1 MKRLFTL
8 FTGLCVMLL
17 AGCNDEYDDSAL
29 VKRLDDFEQRLERLE
44 RLCNDMNTNLG
55 SMQTIVTALDRGDYI
70 TSVEP
75 LTENGS
81 MVGYT
86 IRFAKGT
93 PIVVYNGKPG
103 TAPVVSVK
111 KDTDGIYYWTLDGEW
126 ITDGGK
132 KLPVSGQDGTS
143 PKLKIEEEYWYI
155 SYDDGT
161 TWTKLDKATGE
172 KGDDGAGILV
182 DMDENY
188 VYFTLPDG
196 RTVTVPRAE
205 GGSEPQPSVP
215 HILYAVGQ
223 ELVPGQGHYYA
234 TLWKDGKRQLL
245 TDGSAD
251 SFCNGVYVDGNKV
264 YVVGCEAIGDL
275 FDDGYYEPYPLN
287 VGVMWQFEVG
297 NETQV
302 TRSVLSDGKRATSPV
317 AVAAAGENI
326 YAAGFETLENSDRK
340 AVYWRNGQMEY
351 LSDGSTD
358 ALAYCVAAEGNDVYV
373 GGYVQ
378 PADNKSGGI
387 ACIWKNGVAQNLTD
401 GSTLAKVNAIC
412 IDGGVLYAAGAEKV
426 SGGRWKGVLW
436 KDGQPTYFTEEV
448 GTEVTGLY
456 VKEGK
461 YIIEGNMTADS
472 GDIVTCI
479 WTEEGVQVISE
490 GMALCQGTGLAVA
503 GSDIYVAGNAYDMDY
518 GTYEEIYRS
527 PVWKNGTEMALEVV
541 SSDNFTVWGLACAFV
556 TRKSNSARR
565 RPSRGRIPRKQRPG
579 TESVPGRSFLWRSL
593 FAAAD
598 RYDRHVDARLL
609 QPLDHRSGRLV
620 VGNDLIDGAHVA
632 YLAESATAELRR
644 IGQHDHLLHRGDHLL
659 VQARLDVVG
668 RRHAVIQ
675 VDAVDAHEEL
685 AAREAAQHLLG
696 KGTQHRERT
705 APNHAAQLDDIHRT
719 ARGEFRSHAERRR
732 DDCQTVVLADL
743 ARHGQRRRTRRDH
756 DRIVGADQP
765 RGIDADGVFLV
776 GIELLLLGHRAV
788 VDVTVHENGRT
799 VHAVQHVLLFE
810 HREIL
815 ADRHLRNLHQ
825 RGERR
830 HRYGV
835 LLTHDLHDAVLTFVQ
850 MNHLVRIFH
859 RSS

>member
-401 GSTLAKVNAIC
+401 CSTLAKVNAIC

-518 GTYEEIYRS
+518 DTYEEIYRS

-556 TRKSNSARR
+556 
-565 RPSRGRIPRKQRPG
+565 
-579 TESVPGRSFLWRSL
+579 
-593 FAAAD
+593 D
-598 RYDRHVDARLL
+598 
-609 QPLDHRSGRLV
+609 
-620 VGNDLIDGAHVA
+620 
-632 YLAESATAELRR
+632 
-644 IGQHDHLLHRGDHLL
+644 
-659 VQARLDVVG
+659 
-668 RRHAVIQ
+668 
-675 VDAVDAHEEL
+675 
-685 AAREAAQHLLG
+685 
-696 KGTQHRERT
+696 TQE
-705 APNHAAQLDDIHRT
+705 
-719 ARGEFRSHAERRR
+719 
-732 DDCQTVVLADL
+732 
-743 ARHGQRRRTRRDH
+743 
-756 DRIVGADQP
+756 
-765 RGIDADGVFLV
+765 
-776 GIELLLLGHRAV
+776 
-788 VDVTVHENGRT
+788 
-799 VHAVQHVLLFE
+799 
-810 HREIL
+810 
-815 ADRHLRNLHQ
+815 
-825 RGERR
+825 
-830 HRYGV
+830 
-835 LLTHDLHDAVLTFVQ
+835 
-850 MNHLVRIFH
+850 
-859 RSS
+859 

>member
-1 MKRLFTL
+1 M
-8 FTGLCVMLL
+8 
-17 AGCNDEYDDSAL
+17 
-29 VKRLDDFEQRLERLE
+29 
-44 RLCNDMNTNLG
+44 
-55 SMQTIVTALDRGDYI
+55 
-70 TSVEP
+70 
-75 LTENGS
+75 
-81 MVGYT
+81 
-86 IRFAKGT
+86 
-93 PIVVYNGKPG
+93 
-103 TAPVVSVK
+103 
-111 KDTDGIYYWTLDGEW
+111 
-126 ITDGGK
+126 
-132 KLPVSGQDGTS
+132 
-143 PKLKIEEEYWYI
+143 
-155 SYDDGT
+155 
-161 TWTKLDKATGE
+161 
-172 KGDDGAGILV
+172 
-182 DMDENY
+182 
-188 VYFTLPDG
+188 
-196 RTVTVPRAE
+196 
-205 GGSEPQPSVP
+205 P

-479 WTEEGVQVISE
+479 WTEEGVQSHLRRNGLVPGDGPRRSRKRTSTSRATPTTWTT
-490 GMALCQGTGLAVA
+490 ALTR
-503 GSDIYVAGNAYDMDY
+503 
-518 GTYEEIYRS
+518 RS
-527 PVWKNGTEMALEVV
+527 TARPSGKTARKWRSK
-541 SSDNFTVWGLACAFV
+541 SSAPTTSPCGGPPAPSS

-565 RPSRGRIPRKQRPG
+565 PSFARPDTPNATSRYGIRTGTLFPMAQPIRGGRPVRPSRRRP
-579 TESVPGRSFLWRSL
+579 TP
-593 FAAAD
+593 
-598 RYDRHVDARLL
+598 
-609 QPLDHRSGRLV
+609 
-620 VGNDLIDGAHVA
+620 
-632 YLAESATAELRR
+632 ATARSPKRAPCRR
-644 IGQHDHLLHRGDHLL
+644 
-659 VQARLDVVG
+659 
-668 RRHAVIQ
+668 
-675 VDAVDAHEEL
+675 
-685 AAREAAQHLLG
+685 
-696 KGTQHRERT
+696 
-705 APNHAAQLDDIHRT
+705 
-719 ARGEFRSHAERRR
+719 
-732 DDCQTVVLADL
+732 
-743 ARHGQRRRTRRDH
+743 
-756 DRIVGADQP
+756 
-765 RGIDADGVFLV
+765 
-776 GIELLLLGHRAV
+776 
-788 VDVTVHENGRT
+788 
-799 VHAVQHVLLFE
+799 
-810 HREIL
+810 
-815 ADRHLRNLHQ
+815 
-825 RGERR
+825 
-830 HRYGV
+830 
-835 LLTHDLHDAVLTFVQ
+835 
-850 MNHLVRIFH
+850 
-859 RSS
+859 

>member
-75 LTENGS
+75 LTENGN

-132 KLPVSGQDGTS
+132 KLPVSGQNGTS

-205 GGSEPQPSVP
+205 
-215 HILYAVGQ
+215 
-223 ELVPGQGHYYA
+223 
-234 TLWKDGKRQLL
+234 
-245 TDGSAD
+245 
-251 SFCNGVYVDGNKV
+251 
-264 YVVGCEAIGDL
+264 
-275 FDDGYYEPYPLN
+275 
-287 VGVMWQFEVG
+287 
-297 NETQV
+297 
-302 TRSVLSDGKRATSPV
+302 
-317 AVAAAGENI
+317 GENI

-518 GTYEEIYRS
+518 DTYEEIYRS

-556 TRKSNSARR
+556 
-565 RPSRGRIPRKQRPG
+565 
-579 TESVPGRSFLWRSL
+579 
-593 FAAAD
+593 D
-598 RYDRHVDARLL
+598 
-609 QPLDHRSGRLV
+609 
-620 VGNDLIDGAHVA
+620 
-632 YLAESATAELRR
+632 
-644 IGQHDHLLHRGDHLL
+644 
-659 VQARLDVVG
+659 
-668 RRHAVIQ
+668 
-675 VDAVDAHEEL
+675 
-685 AAREAAQHLLG
+685 
-696 KGTQHRERT
+696 TQE
-705 APNHAAQLDDIHRT
+705 
-719 ARGEFRSHAERRR
+719 
-732 DDCQTVVLADL
+732 
-743 ARHGQRRRTRRDH
+743 
-756 DRIVGADQP
+756 
-765 RGIDADGVFLV
+765 
-776 GIELLLLGHRAV
+776 
-788 VDVTVHENGRT
+788 
-799 VHAVQHVLLFE
+799 
-810 HREIL
+810 
-815 ADRHLRNLHQ
+815 
-825 RGERR
+825 
-830 HRYGV
+830 
-835 LLTHDLHDAVLTFVQ
+835 
-850 MNHLVRIFH
+850 
-859 RSS
+859 

>member
-132 KLPVSGQDGTS
+132 KLPVSGQNGTS

-188 VYFTLPDG
+188 VSFTLPDG

-317 AVAAAGENI
+317 AVAAAGEKPFRARQLMEGLTQGKKLSEI
-326 YAAGFETLENSDRK
+326 PVSAALRARLSADFEDEPVRIAETLTSKDGTKKFLFALADGNIVEGVLMKYKYGNTQCVSTQVGCRMGCAFCASTLDGCARSLTPAEMLDQVLFTQKDSGLPVSNIVLMGIGEPLDNFENVVQFFRILSHPDGMQMSLRHVALSTCGLVPRIRQLADLRLGVTLSVSLHSPENRHRSEIMPINRRYPVEELLDACRYYFDTTGRRVTIEY
-340 AVYWRNGQMEY
+340 AVINGVNN
-351 LSDGSTD
+351 TRAD
-358 ALAYCVAAEGNDVYV
+358 ALQLARRLRGMQCHVNLIPVNPIRERSFRSFRKDVERF
-373 GGYVQ
+373 Q
-378 PADNKSGGI
+378 RE
-387 ACIWKNGVAQNLTD
+387 L
-401 GSTLAKVNAIC
+401 
-412 IDGGVLYAAGAEKV
+412 
-426 SGGRWKGVLW
+426 
-436 KDGQPTYFTEEV
+436 
-448 GTEVTGLY
+448 TGL
-456 VKEGK
+456 G
-461 YIIEGNMTADS
+461 INATIRRT
-472 GDIVTCI
+472 
-479 WTEEGVQVISE
+479 
-490 GMALCQGTGLAVA
+490 L
-503 GSDIYVAGNAYDMDY
+503 GSDIQA
-518 GTYEEIYRS
+518 
-527 PVWKNGTEMALEVV
+527 
-541 SSDNFTVWGLACAFV
+541 AC
-556 TRKSNSARR
+556 
-565 RPSRGRIPRKQRPG
+565 GQ
-579 TESVPGRSFLWRSL
+579 
-593 FAAAD
+593 
-598 RYDRHVDARLL
+598 
-609 QPLDHRSGRLV
+609 
-620 VGNDLIDGAHVA
+620 
-632 YLAESATAELRR
+632 LRR
-644 IGQHDHLLHRGDHLL
+644 
-659 VQARLDVVG
+659 
-668 RRHAVIQ
+668 
-675 VDAVDAHEEL
+675 DADQQKQT
-685 AAREAAQHLLG
+685 AAQTVKNESGNTLFGGG
-696 KGTQHRERT
+696 K
-705 APNHAAQLDDIHRT
+705 N
-719 ARGEFRSHAERRR
+719 
-732 DDCQTVVLADL
+732 
-743 ARHGQRRRTRRDH
+743 
-756 DRIVGADQP
+756 
-765 RGIDADGVFLV
+765 
-776 GIELLLLGHRAV
+776 
-788 VDVTVHENGRT
+788 
-799 VHAVQHVLLFE
+799 
-810 HREIL
+810 
-815 ADRHLRNLHQ
+815 
-825 RGERR
+825 
-830 HRYGV
+830 
-835 LLTHDLHDAVLTFVQ
+835 
-850 MNHLVRIFH
+850 
-859 RSS
+859 

>member
-1 MKRLFTL
+1 
-8 FTGLCVMLL
+8 
-17 AGCNDEYDDSAL
+17 
-29 VKRLDDFEQRLERLE
+29 
-44 RLCNDMNTNLG
+44 
-55 SMQTIVTALDRGDYI
+55 
-70 TSVEP
+70 
-75 LTENGS
+75 

-126 ITDGGK
+126 ITDGRQETPRLRAKRHLAQTENRGG
-132 KLPVSGQDGTS
+132 V
-143 PKLKIEEEYWYI
+143 
-155 SYDDGT
+155 
-161 TWTKLDKATGE
+161 
-172 KGDDGAGILV
+172 LV
-182 DMDENY
+182 YLLRRRHDMDE
-188 VYFTLPDG
+188 TRQGHRREGRRRSGHTRRHGRELRLLHPARRQDG
-196 RTVTVPRAE
+196 HRPE
-205 GGSEPQPSVP
+205 SGGREANRSPSVP

-490 GMALCQGTGLAVA
+490 GMALCQGTA
-503 GSDIYVAGNAYDMDY
+503 
-518 GTYEEIYRS
+518 S
-527 PVWKNGTEMALEVV
+527 P
-541 SSDNFTVWGLACAFV
+541 
-556 TRKSNSARR
+556 
-565 RPSRGRIPRKQRPG
+565 
-579 TESVPGRSFLWRSL
+579 
-593 FAAAD
+593 
-598 RYDRHVDARLL
+598 
-609 QPLDHRSGRLV
+609 
-620 VGNDLIDGAHVA
+620 
-632 YLAESATAELRR
+632 
-644 IGQHDHLLHRGDHLL
+644 
-659 VQARLDVVG
+659 
-668 RRHAVIQ
+668 
-675 VDAVDAHEEL
+675 
-685 AAREAAQHLLG
+685 
-696 KGTQHRERT
+696 
-705 APNHAAQLDDIHRT
+705 
-719 ARGEFRSHAERRR
+719 
-732 DDCQTVVLADL
+732 
-743 ARHGQRRRTRRDH
+743 
-756 DRIVGADQP
+756 
-765 RGIDADGVFLV
+765 
-776 GIELLLLGHRAV
+776 
-788 VDVTVHENGRT
+788 
-799 VHAVQHVLLFE
+799 
-810 HREIL
+810 
-815 ADRHLRNLHQ
+815 
-825 RGERR
+825 
-830 HRYGV
+830 
-835 LLTHDLHDAVLTFVQ
+835 
-850 MNHLVRIFH
+850 
-859 RSS
+859 

>member
-75 LTENGS
+75 LTENGN

-132 KLPVSGQDGTS
+132 KLPVSGQNGTS

-245 TDGSAD
+245 TDG
-251 SFCNGVYVDGNKV
+251 
-264 YVVGCEAIGDL
+264 
-275 FDDGYYEPYPLN
+275 
-287 VGVMWQFEVG
+287 
-297 NETQV
+297 
-302 TRSVLSDGKRATSPV
+302 
-317 AVAAAGENI
+317 
-326 YAAGFETLENSDRK
+326 
-340 AVYWRNGQMEY
+340 
-351 LSDGSTD
+351 
-358 ALAYCVAAEGNDVYV
+358 
-373 GGYVQ
+373 
-378 PADNKSGGI
+378 
-387 ACIWKNGVAQNLTD
+387 
-401 GSTLAKVNAIC
+401 
-412 IDGGVLYAAGAEKV
+412 GVLYAAGAEKV

-518 GTYEEIYRS
+518 DTYEEIYRS

-556 TRKSNSARR
+556 
-565 RPSRGRIPRKQRPG
+565 
-579 TESVPGRSFLWRSL
+579 
-593 FAAAD
+593 D
-598 RYDRHVDARLL
+598 
-609 QPLDHRSGRLV
+609 
-620 VGNDLIDGAHVA
+620 
-632 YLAESATAELRR
+632 
-644 IGQHDHLLHRGDHLL
+644 
-659 VQARLDVVG
+659 
-668 RRHAVIQ
+668 
-675 VDAVDAHEEL
+675 
-685 AAREAAQHLLG
+685 
-696 KGTQHRERT
+696 TQE
-705 APNHAAQLDDIHRT
+705 
-719 ARGEFRSHAERRR
+719 
-732 DDCQTVVLADL
+732 
-743 ARHGQRRRTRRDH
+743 
-756 DRIVGADQP
+756 
-765 RGIDADGVFLV
+765 
-776 GIELLLLGHRAV
+776 
-788 VDVTVHENGRT
+788 
-799 VHAVQHVLLFE
+799 
-810 HREIL
+810 
-815 ADRHLRNLHQ
+815 
-825 RGERR
+825 
-830 HRYGV
+830 
-835 LLTHDLHDAVLTFVQ
+835 
-850 MNHLVRIFH
+850 
-859 RSS
+859 

>member
-1 MKRLFTL
+1 M
-8 FTGLCVMLL
+8 
-17 AGCNDEYDDSAL
+17 DET
-29 VKRLDDFEQRLERLE
+29 RQ
-44 RLCNDMNTNLG
+44 
-55 SMQTIVTALDRGDYI
+55 
-70 TSVEP
+70 
-75 LTENGS
+75 
-81 MVGYT
+81 
-86 IRFAKGT
+86 
-93 PIVVYNGKPG
+93 
-103 TAPVVSVK
+103 
-111 KDTDGIYYWTLDGEW
+111 
-126 ITDGGK
+126 
-132 KLPVSGQDGTS
+132 
-143 PKLKIEEEYWYI
+143 
-155 SYDDGT
+155 
-161 TWTKLDKATGE
+161 ATGE

-556 TRKSNSARR
+556 
-565 RPSRGRIPRKQRPG
+565 
-579 TESVPGRSFLWRSL
+579 
-593 FAAAD
+593 D
-598 RYDRHVDARLL
+598 
-609 QPLDHRSGRLV
+609 
-620 VGNDLIDGAHVA
+620 
-632 YLAESATAELRR
+632 
-644 IGQHDHLLHRGDHLL
+644 
-659 VQARLDVVG
+659 
-668 RRHAVIQ
+668 
-675 VDAVDAHEEL
+675 
-685 AAREAAQHLLG
+685 
-696 KGTQHRERT
+696 TQE
-705 APNHAAQLDDIHRT
+705 
-719 ARGEFRSHAERRR
+719 
-732 DDCQTVVLADL
+732 
-743 ARHGQRRRTRRDH
+743 
-756 DRIVGADQP
+756 
-765 RGIDADGVFLV
+765 
-776 GIELLLLGHRAV
+776 
-788 VDVTVHENGRT
+788 
-799 VHAVQHVLLFE
+799 
-810 HREIL
+810 
-815 ADRHLRNLHQ
+815 
-825 RGERR
+825 
-830 HRYGV
+830 
-835 LLTHDLHDAVLTFVQ
+835 
-850 MNHLVRIFH
+850 
-859 RSS
+859 

>member
-75 LTENGS
+75 LTENVS

-518 GTYEEIYRS
+518 DTYEEIYRS

-556 TRKSNSARR
+556 
-565 RPSRGRIPRKQRPG
+565 
-579 TESVPGRSFLWRSL
+579 
-593 FAAAD
+593 D
-598 RYDRHVDARLL
+598 
-609 QPLDHRSGRLV
+609 
-620 VGNDLIDGAHVA
+620 
-632 YLAESATAELRR
+632 
-644 IGQHDHLLHRGDHLL
+644 
-659 VQARLDVVG
+659 
-668 RRHAVIQ
+668 
-675 VDAVDAHEEL
+675 
-685 AAREAAQHLLG
+685 
-696 KGTQHRERT
+696 TQE
-705 APNHAAQLDDIHRT
+705 
-719 ARGEFRSHAERRR
+719 
-732 DDCQTVVLADL
+732 
-743 ARHGQRRRTRRDH
+743 
-756 DRIVGADQP
+756 
-765 RGIDADGVFLV
+765 
-776 GIELLLLGHRAV
+776 
-788 VDVTVHENGRT
+788 
-799 VHAVQHVLLFE
+799 
-810 HREIL
+810 
-815 ADRHLRNLHQ
+815 
-825 RGERR
+825 
-830 HRYGV
+830 
-835 LLTHDLHDAVLTFVQ
+835 
-850 MNHLVRIFH
+850 
-859 RSS
+859 

>member
-55 SMQTIVTALDRGDYI
+55 SMQTIVTALDRGYYI

-172 KGDDGAGILV
+172 KGDDGSGILV

-556 TRKSNSARR
+556 
-565 RPSRGRIPRKQRPG
+565 
-579 TESVPGRSFLWRSL
+579 
-593 FAAAD
+593 D
-598 RYDRHVDARLL
+598 
-609 QPLDHRSGRLV
+609 
-620 VGNDLIDGAHVA
+620 
-632 YLAESATAELRR
+632 
-644 IGQHDHLLHRGDHLL
+644 
-659 VQARLDVVG
+659 
-668 RRHAVIQ
+668 
-675 VDAVDAHEEL
+675 
-685 AAREAAQHLLG
+685 
-696 KGTQHRERT
+696 TQE
-705 APNHAAQLDDIHRT
+705 
-719 ARGEFRSHAERRR
+719 
-732 DDCQTVVLADL
+732 
-743 ARHGQRRRTRRDH
+743 
-756 DRIVGADQP
+756 
-765 RGIDADGVFLV
+765 
-776 GIELLLLGHRAV
+776 
-788 VDVTVHENGRT
+788 
-799 VHAVQHVLLFE
+799 
-810 HREIL
+810 
-815 ADRHLRNLHQ
+815 
-825 RGERR
+825 
-830 HRYGV
+830 
-835 LLTHDLHDAVLTFVQ
+835 
-850 MNHLVRIFH
+850 
-859 RSS
+859 

>member
-479 WTEEGVQVISE
+479 WTEEGVQVFSE
-490 GMALCQGTGLAVA
+490 GDGPRRSRKRHLRRGQRLRHGLRHLRGDLPLARLEKRHGNGARSRQLRQFHRVGARLRLRRHARVTPQEGPSFTRPDTPNATSRYGFRTGTLFPMAQSIRGG
-503 GSDIYVAGNAYDMDY
+503 
-518 GTYEEIYRS
+518 R
-527 PVWKNGTEMALEVV
+527 PVRP
-541 SSDNFTVWGLACAFV
+541 S
-556 TRKSNSARR
+556 RR
-565 RPSRGRIPRKQRPG
+565 RPTP
-579 TESVPGRSFLWRSL
+579 
-593 FAAAD
+593 
-598 RYDRHVDARLL
+598 
-609 QPLDHRSGRLV
+609 
-620 VGNDLIDGAHVA
+620 
-632 YLAESATAELRR
+632 ATARSPKRAPCRR
-644 IGQHDHLLHRGDHLL
+644 
-659 VQARLDVVG
+659 
-668 RRHAVIQ
+668 
-675 VDAVDAHEEL
+675 
-685 AAREAAQHLLG
+685 
-696 KGTQHRERT
+696 
-705 APNHAAQLDDIHRT
+705 
-719 ARGEFRSHAERRR
+719 
-732 DDCQTVVLADL
+732 
-743 ARHGQRRRTRRDH
+743 
-756 DRIVGADQP
+756 
-765 RGIDADGVFLV
+765 
-776 GIELLLLGHRAV
+776 
-788 VDVTVHENGRT
+788 
-799 VHAVQHVLLFE
+799 
-810 HREIL
+810 
-815 ADRHLRNLHQ
+815 
-825 RGERR
+825 
-830 HRYGV
+830 
-835 LLTHDLHDAVLTFVQ
+835 
-850 MNHLVRIFH
+850 
-859 RSS
+859 

>member
-132 KLPVSGQDGTS
+132 KLPVSGQNGTS

-503 GSDIYVAGNAYDMDY
+503 GSDIYVAGNAYDIRGDLQIARLEKRH
-518 GTYEEIYRS
+518 GNVARS
-527 PVWKNGTEMALEVV
+527 RQLRQLHRVGARLR
-541 SSDNFTVWGLACAFV
+541 LRRHARV
-556 TRKSNSARR
+556 TRREG
-565 RPSRGRIPRKQRPG
+565 RPSRGRTPRTQRPG
-579 TESVPGRSFLWRSL
+579 TDSVPGRSFLWRSL

-609 QPLDHRSGRLV
+609 QPLDHRGGRLV

-632 YLAESATAELRR
+632 DLAEPATAELRR

-685 AAREAAQHLLG
+685 AAREAAHHLLG

-810 HREIL
+810 HREVL

>member
-75 LTENGS
+75 LTENGN

-132 KLPVSGQDGTS
+132 KLPVSGQNGTS

-479 WTEEGVQVISE
+479 WTEEV
-490 GMALCQGTGLAVA
+490 
-503 GSDIYVAGNAYDMDY
+503 
-518 GTYEEIYRS
+518 
-527 PVWKNGTEMALEVV
+527 
-541 SSDNFTVWGLACAFV
+541 
-556 TRKSNSARR
+556 
-565 RPSRGRIPRKQRPG
+565 
-579 TESVPGRSFLWRSL
+579 
-593 FAAAD
+593 
-598 RYDRHVDARLL
+598 
-609 QPLDHRSGRLV
+609 
-620 VGNDLIDGAHVA
+620 
-632 YLAESATAELRR
+632 
-644 IGQHDHLLHRGDHLL
+644 
-659 VQARLDVVG
+659 
-668 RRHAVIQ
+668 
-675 VDAVDAHEEL
+675 
-685 AAREAAQHLLG
+685 
-696 KGTQHRERT
+696 
-705 APNHAAQLDDIHRT
+705 
-719 ARGEFRSHAERRR
+719 
-732 DDCQTVVLADL
+732 
-743 ARHGQRRRTRRDH
+743 HG
-756 DRIVGADQP
+756 
-765 RGIDADGVFLV
+765 
-776 GIELLLLGHRAV
+776 
-788 VDVTVHENGRT
+788 
-799 VHAVQHVLLFE
+799 
-810 HREIL
+810 
-815 ADRHLRNLHQ
+815 
-825 RGERR
+825 
-830 HRYGV
+830 
-835 LLTHDLHDAVLTFVQ
+835 
-850 MNHLVRIFH
+850 
-859 RSS
+859 